1 MPDIGYR
8 GVGLIER
15 HWFQRLQAFEDA
27 VAYRQA
33 RVDAPCPDCGPAA
46 SGRRCDDHGRDLDLI
61 GGYRR
66 TIHGTAGFLRAL
78 HHGYLQA
85 VIPLTMMTSPLGEVR
100 THLSELVG
108 RVHDHHKGVIVT
120 VHGQPSA
127 VLLAVEDLE
136 RLEETLAVLRDADTM
151 RRLGNSD
158 AELARGETVSAE
170 ELGMSC
176 SEFFARAA
184 QLYRDELDARSLTQ
198 QIDEALQV
206 TGPDESTS
214 HAVGIGRRRPAGE
227 DEW

>member
-33 RVDAPCPDCGPAA
+33 RADAPCPDCGPAA

-78 HHGYLQA
+78 HQGYLQA
-85 VIPLTMMTSPLGEVR
+85 VIPLTMMTLPLGEVR

-108 RVHDHHKGVIVT
+108 RVHDHHKRVIVT
-120 VHGQPSA
+120 MHGQPSA

-136 RLEETLAVLRDADTM
+136 RLEETLAILRDADTM
-151 RRLGNSD
+151 RRLGDSD
-158 AELARGETVSAE
+158 AELAGGETVSAE
-170 ELGMSC
+170 ELGMSR
-176 SEFFARAA
+176 SEFFARAG
-184 QLYRDELDARSLTQ
+184 QPYLDELDAHSLTQ
-198 QIDEALQV
+198 QIDEALQL

-214 HAVGIGRRRPAGE
+214 DAAGTGRRRLAG
-227 DEW
+227 DDQ